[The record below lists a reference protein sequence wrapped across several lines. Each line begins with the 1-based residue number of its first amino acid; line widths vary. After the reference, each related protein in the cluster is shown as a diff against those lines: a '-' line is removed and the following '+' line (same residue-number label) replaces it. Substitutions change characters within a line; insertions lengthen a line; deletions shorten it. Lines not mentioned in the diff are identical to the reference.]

1 MIRSSIVKRLDVLE
15 ECIVSGI
22 YILVFCGLPPIHVQ
36 ITTGSG
42 ANCKTSLRNFSSVE
56 EIERFLDTHYPGVK
70 AMAIRSGDDMTSA
83 DLYEC
88 SL

>member
-22 YILVFCGLPPIHVQ
+22 YILVFCGLPPIYVQ

-42 ANCKTSLRNFSSVE
+42 TNRKNELKLFDSMDEV
-56 EIERFLDTHYPGVK
+56 ERFLDIHYPSVK
-70 AMAIRSGDDMTSA
+70 AIGLVSGNLTSA
-83 DLYEC
+83 ELHEC

>member
-42 ANCKTSLRNFSSVE
+42 ANRKTALRQFNSVE
-56 EIERFLDTHYPGVK
+56 EIERFLDTHYPSVK
-70 AMAIRSGDDMTSA
+70 AIGLVSGNLTSA
-83 DLYEC
+83 ELHEC